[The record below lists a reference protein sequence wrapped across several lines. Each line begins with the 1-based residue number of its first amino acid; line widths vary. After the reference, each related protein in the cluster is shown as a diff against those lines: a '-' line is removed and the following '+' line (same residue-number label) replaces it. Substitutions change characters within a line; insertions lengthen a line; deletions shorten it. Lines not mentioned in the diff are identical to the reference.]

1 MNDAI
6 QTDAVVSTPP
16 AVRRKT
22 PVLKGATVENRLTI
36 KAAAAD
42 HAEFDAERSL
52 GQMTD
57 DEIRAVWAYLRTVP
71 PREFGSR

>member
-57 DEIRAVWAYLRTVP
+57 DEIRAQLFS
-71 PREFGSR
+71 E